1 MLVLAL
7 LALLAS
13 CQAELTWDDMGTVI
27 TVSYSDFDELILRTP
42 LPSVLAISGLPRP
55 SVLSDD

>member
-13 CQAELTWDDMGTVI
+13 CQADLTWDDMGTVL
-27 TVSYSDFDELILRTP
+27 TVSYADFDELILRTP
-42 LPSVLAISGLPRP
+42 LPSVLAVSGLPR
-55 SVLSDD
+55 STVTSDK